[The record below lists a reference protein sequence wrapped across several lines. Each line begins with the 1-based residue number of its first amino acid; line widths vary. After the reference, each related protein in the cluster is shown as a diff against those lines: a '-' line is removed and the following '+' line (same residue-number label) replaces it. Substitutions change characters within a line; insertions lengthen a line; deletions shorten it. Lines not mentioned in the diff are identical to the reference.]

1 MSGLIY
7 ALALFGCSDDGTL
20 CERLEAPATQYESRV
35 ECLASQGDA
44 INSHEALSSD
54 YPSVFAQCMTKG
66 ELLAMGKG
74 TVDLTKHSTAFA
86 ALLD

>member
-7 ALALFGCSDDGTL
+7 ALALFGCSDDGTM
-20 CERLEAPATQYESRV
+20 CERLEGPNTLYESRV

-44 INSHEALSSD
+44 INGDAAMAAD
-54 YPSVFAQCMTKG
+54 YPSVFAQCMTSG

-74 TVDLTKHSTAFA
+74 TVDLTRNSKAFA
-86 ALLD
+86 SIAD

>member
-20 CERLEAPATQYESRV
+20 CERLEGPNTRYESRV

-44 INSHEALSSD
+44 IDSDVAMSAD
-54 YPSVFAQCMTKG
+54 YPSVFAQCLTSG
-66 ELLAMGKG
+66 ELLALGSG
-74 TVDLTKHSTAFA
+74 TVDLTHSPKAFA
-86 ALLD
+86 SVAD